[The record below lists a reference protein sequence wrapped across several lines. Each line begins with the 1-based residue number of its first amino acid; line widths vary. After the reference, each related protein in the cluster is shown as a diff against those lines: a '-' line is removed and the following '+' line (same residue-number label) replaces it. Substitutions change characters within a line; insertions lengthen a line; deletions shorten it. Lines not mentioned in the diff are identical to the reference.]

1 MAPTLGRRRAV
12 RRTAAALPRASAV
25 PTGPT
30 EFPTT
35 PVFPSARIVRIAHL
49 GQARELRQ
57 TMEGHALTAPPI
69 VLPILG
75 AIAPTTRLSGTR
87 LLTIAAIHHH
97 LEQTQRLAARTPR
110 PLAPIQLPIGAILRR
125 AVRIPRLS
133 LAILRRAVHIP
144 RLSAATLRRAV
155 RIPRLSVATLH
166 LAVLTLRPAVPTRLL
181 AAVPVAAEEVVVAP
195 EAGVAAG
202 HRTAGVAAGPID
214 KYFNPFFP
222 RPASLQIG
230 GPFSLFTFRRQ
241 SQTLIHN
248 SVASHVFNQ

>member
-1 MAPTLGRRRAV
+1 M
-12 RRTAAALPRASAV
+12 
-25 PTGPT
+25 
-30 EFPTT
+30 
-35 PVFPSARIVRIAHL
+35 
-49 GQARELRQ
+49 
-57 TMEGHALTAPPI
+57 APPI
-69 VLPILG
+69 VLPILA

-87 LLTIAAIHHH
+87 LLTIAAIHCH
-97 LEQTQRLAARTPR
+97 LERTQRLAVRTPR

-125 AVRIPRLS
+125 AVHIRRLS
-133 LAILRRAVHIP
+133 VAILRRAVHIP

-195 EAGVAAG
+195 EAAVAAAG

-222 RPASLQIG
+222 WPASLQIG
-230 GPFSLFTFRRQ
+230 GPFSLFTSRRQ
-241 SQTLIHN
+241 SQTLLHN

>member
-1 MAPTLGRRRAV
+1 M
-12 RRTAAALPRASAV
+12 
-25 PTGPT
+25 
-30 EFPTT
+30 
-35 PVFPSARIVRIAHL
+35 
-49 GQARELRQ
+49 
-57 TMEGHALTAPPI
+57 APPI
-69 VLPILG
+69 VLPILA

-87 LLTIAAIHHH
+87 LLTIAAIHRH
-97 LEQTQRLAARTPR
+97 LERTQRLAVRTPR

-125 AVRIPRLS
+125 AVHIRRLS
-133 LAILRRAVHIP
+133 V
-144 RLSAATLRRAV
+144 ATLHLAV

-195 EAGVAAG
+195 EAAVAAAG

-222 RPASLQIG
+222 WPASLQIG
-230 GPFSLFTFRRQ
+230 GPFSLFTSRRQ
-241 SQTLIHN
+241 SQTLLHN

>member
-1 MAPTLGRRRAV
+1 M
-12 RRTAAALPRASAV
+12 
-25 PTGPT
+25 
-30 EFPTT
+30 
-35 PVFPSARIVRIAHL
+35 
-49 GQARELRQ
+49 
-57 TMEGHALTAPPI
+57 APPI
-69 VLPILG
+69 VLPILA

-87 LLTIAAIHHH
+87 LLTIAAIHRH
-97 LEQTQRLAARTPR
+97 LERTQRLAVRTPR

-125 AVRIPRLS
+125 AVHIRRLS
-133 LAILRRAVHIP
+133 VAILRRAVHIP

-195 EAGVAAG
+195 EAAVAAAG

-222 RPASLQIG
+222 WPASLQIG
-230 GPFSLFTFRRQ
+230 GPFSLFTSRRQ
-241 SQTLIHN
+241 SQTLLHN

>member
-1 MAPTLGRRRAV
+1 M
-12 RRTAAALPRASAV
+12 
-25 PTGPT
+25 
-30 EFPTT
+30 
-35 PVFPSARIVRIAHL
+35 
-49 GQARELRQ
+49 
-57 TMEGHALTAPPI
+57 APPI
-69 VLPILG
+69 VLPILA

-87 LLTIAAIHHH
+87 LLTIAAIHRH
-97 LEQTQRLAARTPR
+97 LERTQRLAVRTPR

-125 AVRIPRLS
+125 AVHIRRLS
-133 LAILRRAVHIP
+133 VAILRRAVHIR
-144 RLSAATLRRAV
+144 RLSVATLHLAV

-195 EAGVAAG
+195 EAAVAAAG

-222 RPASLQIG
+222 WPASLQIG
-230 GPFSLFTFRRQ
+230 GPFSLFTSRRQ
-241 SQTLIHN
+241 SQTLLHN

>member
-1 MAPTLGRRRAV
+1 M
-12 RRTAAALPRASAV
+12 
-25 PTGPT
+25 
-30 EFPTT
+30 
-35 PVFPSARIVRIAHL
+35 
-49 GQARELRQ
+49 
-57 TMEGHALTAPPI
+57 APPI
-69 VLPILG
+69 VLPILA

-87 LLTIAAIHHH
+87 LLTIAAIHRH
-97 LEQTQRLAARTPR
+97 LERTQRLAVRTPR

-125 AVRIPRLS
+125 AVHIRRLS
-133 LAILRRAVHIP
+133 VAILRRAVHIP
-144 RLSAATLRRAV
+144 RLSAATLRRAVRIPRLSVATLHLAV

-195 EAGVAAG
+195 EAAVAAAG

-222 RPASLQIG
+222 WPASLQIG
-230 GPFSLFTFRRQ
+230 GPFSLFTSRRQ
-241 SQTLIHN
+241 SQTLLHN